1 VRAADLG
8 RVVPYHRRN
17 LTMHTRSSALA
28 IGLAVLAIACDSAT
42 EPTPDFD
49 GTRFPYVVSTTGVRL
64 FGTSRVLVIPA
75 RFQDGGNIPLT
86 SAELQQQLFGG
97 ADGGPTAA
105 AFAHAS
111 GGAFQLRGQVSNW
124 VTTTVTST
132 AFLVPTPPGEQSP
145 LLRYVNSAVQLTDPA
160 IDFGRFDNDGPDGF
174 PDSGDDDGLVDGG
187 IVLMNS
193 ELNRYCN
200 GGTGLGPHPFA
211 LRSVN
216 PRIPTSDIG
225 ADGTPIEI
233 GGLTLLSATG
243 CSTSR
248 AGGHVMAHELG
259 HLFFGLPD
267 LYHALG
273 GQGEVWATRRWV
285 SGCWELMAAGS
296 WGCGTGPPDFDY
308 RINTL
313 GAWPRTYL
321 AWANPVVADPS
332 RDMTYDLHPMGR
344 GGTVVKVPIT
354 SDEYLLIEYRERI
367 TAVDG
372 KLPADGVLV
381 THVVENL
388 PQFPP
393 TLTSPYRVSLIEA
406 DDDSTLLR
414 TELQGGNRG
423 EAADAF
429 GIGGTSLR
437 PGIHSRAKAADGTP
451 LPFQIT
457 DVTINAAAHRAT
469 IRVMPVGGSA
479 AR

>member
-1 VRAADLG
+1 MLS
-8 RVVPYHRRN
+8 
-17 LTMHTRSSALA
+17 RSSAL
-28 IGLAVLAIACDSAT
+28 ILGLGTVAIACDS
-42 EPTPDFD
+42 PTAPRPDFD

-75 RFQDGGNIPLT
+75 QFAGGATPPLT
-86 SAELQQQLFGG
+86 QAELQLQLFGG
-97 ADGGPTAA
+97 ADGGPTAR
-105 AFAHAS
+105 AFSHAS
-111 GGAFQLRGQVSNW
+111 GGAFQLRGQVSSW

-132 AFLVPTPPGEQSP
+132 DFLVPTPPGGQSA
-145 LLRYVNSAVQLTDPA
+145 LARYVNSAVQLTDPS

-174 PDSGDDDGLVDGG
+174 PNSGDDDGLVDGG

-211 LRSVN
+211 IPTLN
-216 PRIPTSDIG
+216 PRIPT
-225 ADGTPIEI
+225 ADLGPDGLPIQI
-233 GGLTLLSATG
+233 DGLTLLSATG
-243 CSTSR
+243 CSTSI

-259 HLFFGLPD
+259 HLFLGLPD
-267 LYHALG
+267 LYHPVG

-321 AWANPVVADPS
+321 AWANVVMADPS
-332 RDMTYDLHPMGR
+332 RDMTYELHPMGR
-344 GGTVVKVPIT
+344 GGTVVKVPIK
-354 SDEYLLIEYRERI
+354 DEEYLLVEYRERI

-372 KLPADGVLV
+372 KLPTDGVVV
-381 THVVENL
+381 THVAENL
-388 PQFPP
+388 AQFPP

-423 EAADAF
+423 ESADAF

-451 LPFQIT
+451 FTFQIT
-457 DVTINAAAHRAT
+457 DITINAAAHRAT
-469 IRVMPVGGSA
+469 IRISPVQNVP
-479 AR
+479 